1 MANLLGYVR
10 GPIRSVLGSK
20 ELPSVDTEGFLKS
33 IDDWDEAV
41 AEWLAI
47 QAGITLTNAH
57 WEVINIARN
66 YQQEKGIFPVNRVL
80 IKLMR
85 EQLGENK
92 GSSIY
97 LMQLFTGKPR
107 RFIAMIAGLPKPT
120 NCD

>member
-1 MANLLGYVR
+1 M
-10 GPIRSVLGSK
+10 PGSS
-20 ELPSVDTEGFLKS
+20 ELPAVDAEGFLRA
-33 IDDWDEAV
+33 IDDWNETV
-41 AEWLAI
+41 ADLLAA
-47 QAGITLTNAH
+47 QADIVLTEAH
-57 WEVINIARN
+57 WEVINLARQ
-66 YQQEKGIFPVNRVL
+66 YQQERRIFPANRVL

-92 GSSIY
+92 ASSIY

>member
-1 MANLLGYVR
+1 MGSLSGFAHR
-10 GPIRSVLGSK
+10 RIRSVPGSN
-20 ELPSVDTEGFLKS
+20 ELPAVDAEGFLRA
-33 IDDWDEAV
+33 IDDWNETV
-41 AEWLAI
+41 ADLLAA
-47 QAGITLTNAH
+47 QADIVLTEAH
-57 WEVINIARN
+57 WEVINLARQ
-66 YQQEKGIFPVNRVL
+66 YQQERRIFPANRVL

-92 GSSIY
+92 ASSIY